1 MEHKPTAAS
10 PFAPAPDAAED
21 NQPHQIHFTPVPR
34 LRVRRNGWTP
44 ARQRMFIAAL
54 AGCGSVSR
62 AARSVGMTARSAYR
76 LMDADGADSFAA
88 AWDEAI
94 ETGIERVRA
103 DALERA
109 LHGAPVALFRRGKL
123 VRVEQRRNDRLAIA
137 LLGGRDRGIDV
148 YRRSAVDRREYY
160 QELQA
165 SDAAKAEAD
174 EAKAEAARHS
184 QAIAE
189 EHRALASKIRAD
201 ARRAKRR
208 RVPAVEPRVRTL

>member
-94 ETGIERVRA
+94 ETGIERIST

-109 LHGAPVALFRRGKL
+109 LNGVPVALFRRGKL

-137 LLGGRDRGIDV
+137 LVGARNRAEIDDH
-148 YRRSAVDRREYY
+148 RRSAVSRRQYY
-160 QELQA
+160 QELKA
-165 SDAAKAEAD
+165 SDEKYAEIERKKQAIRDQHQAILDALAAEAEHAKAN
-174 EAKAEAARHS
+174 R
-184 QAIAE
+184 I
-189 EHRALASKIRAD
+189 
-201 ARRAKRR
+201 
-208 RVPAVEPRVRTL
+208 PAVEPRVRKL